1 MAEAKKANYL
11 VQAWLVLMLAAGF
24 GAALAGVN
32 IALKDG
38 IDANKRNKT
47 YDQIPNLIPGA
58 DTKFV
63 TEGEFIV
70 DIDGAELTRKYYTA
84 MTPDGK
90 NVVGY
95 MLRAEGMGYV
105 DKIEVLVGVDA
116 KVKRITGVYILAQ
129 VETPGLGSKIRDN
142 DFLKW
147 FIGKSCTT
155 SMFAQKIKPLLES
168 NDIQAI
174 TSATIS
180 SQSVCSIVNGAV
192 REFGE
197 FLDASIQR
205 EQAMENIPKMFHGFD
220 GGQLKQIAVGD
231 GFVYK
236 VISGDGDVMAW
247 VAGGKRMGRWDRID
261 LLVGLDAEAQTISKV
276 LVVDQRE
283 RWWKKVVKAGY
294 VESFV
299 GKKAQPVVMVKP
311 KKPAGDQQVQA
322 VTKATTT
329 SMAICRIV
337 NKAVQRAKIA
347 AAADKQN
354 GVVVEDQL

>member
-11 VQAWLVLMLAAGF
+11 VQAWLVLTLAAGF
-24 GAALAGVN
+24 GAALAGVH

-38 IDANKRNKT
+38 IEANKRNKT
-47 YDQIPNLIPGA
+47 YDQIPNLVPGA
-58 DTKFV
+58 DKKFV
-63 TEGEFIV
+63 KEGEFIV

-84 MTPDGK
+84 TTPDGK

-116 KVKRITGVYILAQ
+116 KVKIITGVYILAQ
-129 VETPGLGSKIRDN
+129 VETPGLGSKIRDD
-142 DFLKW
+142 DFVTK
-147 FIGKSCTT
+147 FINKSCTT
-155 SMFAQKIKPLLES
+155 SMFALKTEQLPES

-205 EQAMENIPKMFHGFD
+205 EQAMENIPKMFPDFN

-236 VISGDGDVMAW
+236 VTSGSGDVLAW

-261 LLVGLDAEAQTISKV
+261 LLVALDAEAQTISKV

-311 KKPAGDQQVQA
+311 KATPGDQQVQA

-329 SMAICRIV
+329 STAICRIV
-337 NKAVQRAKIA
+337 NKAVQRAKTA
-347 AAADKQN
+347 AAADKQD
-354 GVVVEDQL
+354 GAVVEDPQ